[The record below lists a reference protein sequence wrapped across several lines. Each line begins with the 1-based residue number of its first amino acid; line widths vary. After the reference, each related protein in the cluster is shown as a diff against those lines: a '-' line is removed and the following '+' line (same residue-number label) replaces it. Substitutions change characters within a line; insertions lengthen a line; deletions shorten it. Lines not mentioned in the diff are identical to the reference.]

1 MAKAKK
7 GARGSDKLAAGLD
20 SQRAKALQ
28 TAISGWK
35 VIDWHD
41 LGQPSTEMI
50 TARLSGSPG
59 QVGSV
64 VGKLVKLKEIRG
76 IEILI
81 NGTPNP
87 VLAEVRFKFR
97 NPGSR

>member
-7 GARGSDKLAAGLD
+7 RARGSDKLAAGLD

-35 VIDWHD
+35 IIDWHD

-50 TARLSGSPG
+50 TARLSGS
-59 QVGSV
+59 VGRVGGV
-64 VGKLVKLKEIRG
+64 VDRLVKLKEVRDIG
-76 IEILI
+76 ILI

-87 VLAEVRFKFR
+87 VLAEIRFKFR

>member
-1 MAKAKK
+1 MAKKS
-7 GARGSDKLAAGLD
+7 GRGSERLAAGLD

-35 VIDWHD
+35 ILDWHD

-59 QVGSV
+59 RVASV
-64 VGKLVKLKEIRG
+64 VGKLVKIKEVRDID
-76 IEILI
+76 ILI

-97 NPGSR
+97 NSGPR